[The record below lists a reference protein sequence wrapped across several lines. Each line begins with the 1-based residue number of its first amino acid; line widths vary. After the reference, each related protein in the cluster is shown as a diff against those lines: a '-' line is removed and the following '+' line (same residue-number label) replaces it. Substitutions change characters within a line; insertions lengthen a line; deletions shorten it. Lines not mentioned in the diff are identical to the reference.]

1 MYLVLE
7 RKCAAKSYMYP
18 GLYCCVYSSS
28 VGHGQQLRKE
38 LQILTPASSSRAS
51 LARRG
56 DIGPRPLQA
65 SSQQNTKAARANAVH
80 ASMHQAERTCTS
92 AIISTLHIY
101 CFTASVRGG
110 GGGYFT
116 TDYITLELF
125 RVA

>member
-1 MYLVLE
+1 LE

-56 DIGPRPLQA
+56 TSGHAPFKLQA
-65 SSQQNTKAARANAVH
+65 NKIPKQPELTLY
-80 ASMHQAERTCTS
+80 MHQCIKQKELAQARLS
-92 AIISTLHIY
+92 ARCIFIVLQLLCGGEGAGTLPQITLH
-101 CFTASVRGG
+101 
-110 GGGYFT
+110 
-116 TDYITLELF
+116 
-125 RVA
+125 